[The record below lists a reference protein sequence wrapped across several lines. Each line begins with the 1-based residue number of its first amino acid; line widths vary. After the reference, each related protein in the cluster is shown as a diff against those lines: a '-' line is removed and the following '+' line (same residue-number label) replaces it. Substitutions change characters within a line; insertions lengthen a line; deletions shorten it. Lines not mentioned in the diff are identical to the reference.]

1 MVELTGVCMVGYPCA
16 GKTEANHVAMQRD
29 IPTFSMGDLVR
40 ERVAEEHG
48 VDARQD
54 EDLVGR
60 FATEQRAEHGQ
71 GVVAKW
77 LINDLREFEQS
88 NSESADVVLIDGL
101 RSVDEMQVLCEELSE
116 FLLVYVFAPF
126 EDRIDRIIE
135 RGRGSET
142 EFIGDDGVVDRE
154 KAVEYLSNRDARED
168 SWGLQKVV
176 DEELYDIRVDNTES
190 VEAFH
195 DSIDRVLG
203 EI

>member
-1 MVELTGVCMVGYPCA
+1 MCWENRSESRCYATRHP
-16 GKTEANHVAMQRD
+16 D
-29 IPTFSMGDLVR
+29 IQHGDLVR

-101 RSVDEMQVLCEELSE
+101 RSVDEMQVLREELSE

-135 RGRGSET
+135 RGRGSEA

-154 KAVEYLSNRDARED
+154 KAVEYLSNRDAREIHGD
-168 SWGLQKVV
+168 CRRLWMRNCTTSGWITRSLWRHFMILLTVFWVKS
-176 DEELYDIRVDNTES
+176 N
-190 VEAFH
+190 
-195 DSIDRVLG
+195 
-203 EI
+203 